1 MTRVRLYCNGSETE
15 VKPFVSRFTANVC
28 RAIVNSLKTPRFT
41 SHIDFILKGDLIE
54 LRVDQTP
61 VPLDRSQGFAEI
73 MVRDT
78 IRGMIQHLKDI
89 DPGGTIRIEVDL
101 EGNLE
106 ESQG

>member
-28 RAIVNSLKTPRFT
+28 QAIVASLKTPRFT
-41 SHIDFILKGDLIE
+41 HHIHFTLAGDLVE
-54 LRVDQTP
+54 LEVDRTP
-61 VPLDRSQGFAEI
+61 VPLDKSQGFAQT

-89 DPGGTIRIEVDL
+89 DLAGTIRIEVDL
-101 EGNLE
+101 EGNFE
-106 ESQG
+106 E

>member
-28 RAIVNSLKTPRFT
+28 QAIVGALKTPRFT
-41 SHIDFILKGDLIE
+41 HHIHFTLAGDLVE
-54 LRVDQTP
+54 LEVDGTP
-61 VPLDRSQGFAEI
+61 VPLDKSQGFAEI

-101 EGNLE
+101 EGNFE
-106 ESQG
+106 E